1 MARKTTIREERK
13 YREILDKLNKGMEV
27 SDIELEF
34 LDKIT
39 DLKVKEVKKN
49 KQ

>member
-1 MARKTTIREERK
+1 MVRKVKLTEEKK

-27 SDIELEF
+27 SDIELDF

-39 DLKVKEVKKN
+39 DLKAKNIKKHG
-49 KQ
+49 K